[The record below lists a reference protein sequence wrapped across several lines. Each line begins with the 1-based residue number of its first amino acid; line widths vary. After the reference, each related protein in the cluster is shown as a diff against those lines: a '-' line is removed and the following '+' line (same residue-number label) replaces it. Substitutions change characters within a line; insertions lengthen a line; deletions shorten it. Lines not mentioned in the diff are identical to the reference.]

1 MRSGKRIPNY
11 TRSDSIRTLSKVMLK
26 LVLKKVI
33 AFLIVVVLCLAINFF
48 KKDDTKDSPEKM
60 IGLEKLI
67 DNELIF

>member
-1 MRSGKRIPNY
+1 MRSGKRIPNC